1 MAAALTEDNSM
12 ARKSSQGKYQVVWPR
27 GKKLVDRAAPARR
40 LENLNGKTVAELWDY
55 VFRGEEIFPVIE
67 AELSARYEGIKFLGP
82 DRFGNTHGTEERE
95 VLAALPDRLRELGV
109 DAVIS
114 GMGC

>member
-1 MAAALTEDNSM
+1 M
-12 ARKSSQGKYQVVWPR
+12 ARKHAQGKYQVVWPR
-27 GKKLVDRAAPARR
+27 GKSVIDRAAPAPR

-55 VFRGEEIFPVIE
+55 VFRGEEIFPLIE
-67 AELSARYEGIKFLGP
+67 SELSARFAGVKFIGP
-82 DRFGNTHGTEERE
+82 ERFGNTHSTQERE
-95 VLAALPDRLRELGV
+95 VLEALPDRLRELGV

>member
-1 MAAALTEDNSM
+1 M
-12 ARKSSQGKYQVVWPR
+12 ARKNSAGKYEVVWPR
-27 GKKLVDRAAPARR
+27 GKQVIDKATPARR
-40 LENLNGKTVAELWDY
+40 LDTLDGKTVAELWDF

-67 AELSARYEGIKFLGP
+67 AELSARFKGVKFISP
-82 DRFGNTHGTEERE
+82 DRFGNTHSTEERD
-95 VLAALPDRLRELGV
+95 VLEALPDRLRELGV

>member
-1 MAAALTEDNSM
+1 M
-12 ARKSSQGKYQVVWPR
+12 ARKQAQGKYQVVWPR
-27 GKKLVDRAAPARR
+27 GKKAVERAAPARR
-40 LENLNGKTVAELWDY
+40 LDSLNGKIVAELWDY
-55 VFRGEEIFPVIE
+55 VFRGEEIFPLIE
-67 AELSARYEGIKFLGP
+67 SELSARFAGIKFLSP
-82 DRFGNTHGTEERE
+82 DRFGNTHSTEERE